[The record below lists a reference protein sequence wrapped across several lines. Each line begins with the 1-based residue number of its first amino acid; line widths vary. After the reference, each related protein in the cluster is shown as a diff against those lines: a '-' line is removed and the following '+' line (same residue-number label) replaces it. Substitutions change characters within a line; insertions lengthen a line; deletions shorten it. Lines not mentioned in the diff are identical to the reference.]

1 MTTCLSLYKLEGQ
14 MVDAARASSSLMETP
29 ELNQIDFE
37 DEIEAAVIEKDNNS
51 NDSEHSSNV
60 LSAIIK
66 ALLVCGLGY
75 VLFTWLL

>member
-1 MTTCLSLYKLEGQ
+1 MNEF
-14 MVDAARASSSLMETP
+14 
-29 ELNQIDFE
+29 DFE

-66 ALLVCGLGY
+66 ALLVCGLGH